1 MSTAAHDPVRW
12 FTEHYD
18 QAADEI
24 LAFLGGDGIS
34 LEGKRVA
41 DVGCGDGII
50 DLGLAVKGRPE
61 ELVGYDLMDID
72 PAALLRAAQ
81 AAEVVDELP
90 SCLRFERSQ
99 PVGIPAESDYFDVVT
114 TWSVFEHVD
123 DPVGLLGEVSR
134 VLKPDGFLFLQLWP
148 FYDSEHGGHL
158 WPHYE
163 GPYPHHLHKDEEI
176 LSDVEGQRATDPRR
190 SADDEY
196 RSLNRLGLDD
206 LHRAL
211 SANGLAVGKLKLLTG
226 TVHVPHELAHRPLS
240 QIGVG
245 GVKLL
250 AVHA

>member
-1 MSTAAHDPVRW
+1 M
-12 FTEHYD
+12 
-18 QAADEI
+18 
-24 LAFLGGDGIS
+24 
-34 LEGKRVA
+34 
-41 DVGCGDGII
+41 
-50 DLGLAVKGRPE
+50 
-61 ELVGYDLMDID
+61 
-72 PAALLRAAQ
+72 
-81 AAEVVDELP
+81 DELP

-211 SANGLAVGKLKLLTG
+211 LANGLAVGKAEALDRHGARAARAGAPPSQPDRRRWRGAAGGARVRRSARARCGGSQAHGAVGPPPRRPHPRRRRRPRAPATPSRNWPPPTTG
-226 TVHVPHELAHRPLS
+226 TSCSCA
-240 QIGVG
+240 G
-245 GVKLL
+245 
-250 AVHA
+250 

>member
-12 FTEHYD
+12 FSEHFD

-34 LEGKRVA
+34 LEGKHVA

-61 ELVGYDLMDID
+61 ELVGYDLMDVD

-81 AAEVVDELP
+81 AAGAMDELP
-90 SCLRFERSQ
+90 PCLRFERSE
-99 PVGIPAESDYFDVVT
+99 PVGIPAESDSFDIVT

-123 DPVGLLGEVSR
+123 DPVALLGEVSR
-134 VLKPDGFLFLQLWP
+134 VLKPDGVLFLQLWP

-158 WPHYE
+158 WPHYD
-163 GPYPHHLHKDEEI
+163 GPYPHHLKKDEQI
-176 LSDVEGQRATDPRR
+176 LAEVEGERATDPRR
-190 SADDEY
+190 TADDEY

-211 SANGLAVGKLKLLTG
+211 LANGLVVAKLKLLTG
-226 TVHVPHELAHRPLS
+226 TVHVPRTLAHRPLS
-240 QIGVG
+240 QVGVG
-245 GVKLL
+245 GVELL
-250 AVHA
+250 AVPA